1 MYHNFYHN
9 IKLEHENVEIKK
21 SPQLA
26 YYTNQKKNVD
36 VNKLLNKI
44 KMNQLN
50 ETKKKNSITRF
61 IYKEGN
67 QILTD
72 KLGYPK
78 FYTQLVFE
86 KNNPNVMIKSVINN
100 ESAIA
105 KLSKC
110 KKIET
115 YQSES

>member
-1 MYHNFYHN
+1 MTRVFTYDSKTYKKYRLTD
-9 IKLEHENVEIKK
+9 IK
-21 SPQLA
+21 
-26 YYTNQKKNVD
+26 
-36 VNKLLNKI
+36 
-44 KMNQLN
+44 
-50 ETKKKNSITRF
+50 TKKKNSITRF

-78 FYTQLVFE
+78 FYTQLIFE
-86 KNNPNVMIKSVINN
+86 KNNLNVMIKSVINN

-110 KKIET
+110 KKI
-115 YQSES
+115 